1 MAVRLKNDA
10 LVVQGSDRWF
20 VTDGLNAVG
29 PVRRDL
35 LIRGIEAGRVPL
47 DSFVRHES
55 WKVWR
60 ALADFAERADEAPPE
75 LGKSPSPS
83 GESVGVSSLESFE
96 SENDESAPRFSDEES
111 LDISEETVEI
121 MALLPSSRDLDEPM
135 AFGFV
140 PTEPHPRLPNGE
152 QPVTQLSQ
160 DLLGGDRPTLASY
173 LDDDEET
180 NVPNK
185 PGSMPLAPYPRSAPP
200 PPAPPALSSPPYSP
214 PKVPRPTSAI
224 PPPRGSETAKFT
236 RSGPGKPLIR
246 SAPSSK
252 KAAAPSAPK
261 ASVKS
266 QRGTAARRSQTN
278 EKSPPLISSTQAAGS
293 SASKQR
299 ESLSF
304 PGADPSLSTLAQLSA
319 PALSTEPRTKASNTI
334 QDGETG
340 DELQGATDL
349 SEALLL
355 LLNGLVRRTRS
366 QVAILHRMADD
377 GATAL
382 CAHGP
387 NMVDFLGARTRLLDP
402 AVVAAAGGHVVI
414 AEPVAGSSGEA
425 TMQRLKKS
433 GIDVEGAAMFP
444 LRPKGRLMGFV
455 ELGKEARFEMRELH
469 EAERLIRVFVT
480 RSEAGEFVR

>member
-35 LIRGIEAGRVPL
+35 LVRGIEAGRVPL

-60 ALADFAERADEAPPE
+60 ALADFAERSDESRAASPPE

-96 SENDESAPRFSDEES
+96 SDNDQHEAAFADEES
-111 LDISEETVEI
+111 QDIAEETVEI

-140 PTEPHPRLPNGE
+140 PTEPHPRLPSGE
-152 QPVTQLSQ
+152 QVVTQLSQ

-185 PGSMPLAPYPRSAPP
+185 PGSIPLAPYRTSAPP
-200 PPAPPALSSPPYSP
+200 PPAPPAPLASP
-214 PKVPRPTSAI
+214 PKVPRPGSI
-224 PPPRGSETAKFT
+224 PPARGSETAKFT
-236 RSGPGKPLIR
+236 RSGSGKSVVR
-246 SAPSSK
+246 AAAPSSK
-252 KAAAPSAPK
+252 KAAPSVAK
-261 ASVKS
+261 AGVKS
-266 QRGTAARRSQTN
+266 QRGTAARRSQTAD
-278 EKSPPLISSTQAAGS
+278 KSTPLISSTRAATAAG
-293 SASKQR
+293 
-299 ESLSF
+299 SF
-304 PGADPSLSTLAQLSA
+304 PGAPISV
-319 PALSTEPRTKASNTI
+319 EPRTISPQTMSPQTKASQPLI
-334 QDGETG
+334 QDSETG

-377 GATAL
+377 GANAI

-425 TMQRLKKS
+425 TMQRLRKS

-455 ELGKEARFEMRELH
+455 ELGKEGRFEMRELH